1 MSLNKIGL
9 QVCSRKIFLAS
20 LSPENSGSNVCP
32 SINMAASV
40 SPKKRGKY
48 VPNKKEAASMSL
60 GKKPAFKVCPSK
72 PRHAKYAPRKIFLAS
87 LSLKNAVSQVCPS
100 IKYGFKY
107 VPGKKPVFN
116 VCPPEKKED
125 KGCLPS
131 PPLTK
136 KGYMYVPEKIIY
148 PKSVPQ

>member
-1 MSLNKIGL
+1 
-9 QVCSRKIFLAS
+9 V
-20 LSPENSGSNVCP
+20 
-32 SINMAASV
+32 
-40 SPKKRGKY
+40 
-48 VPNKKEAASMSL
+48 
-60 GKKPAFKVCPSK
+60 
-72 PRHAKYAPRKIFLAS
+72 
-87 LSLKNAVSQVCPS
+87 SLKNTVSQVCPS